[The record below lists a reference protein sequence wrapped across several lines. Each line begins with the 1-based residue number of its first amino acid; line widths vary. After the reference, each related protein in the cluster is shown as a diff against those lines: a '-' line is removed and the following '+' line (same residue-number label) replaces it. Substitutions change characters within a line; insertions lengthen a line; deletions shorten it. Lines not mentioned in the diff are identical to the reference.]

1 MSALGHKR
9 TFDKVRPMSALPP
22 KADIQWSGMSTL
34 PPKADSTITVFEVCG
49 RKVATSVTE
58 EYGHAWSRD
67 TDPGDV

>member
-1 MSALGHKR
+1 
-9 TFDKVRPMSALPP
+9 MSALPP

-34 PPKADSTITVFEVCG
+34 PLKADSAITVFEVCG